1 MESSGLYTLVI
12 DGETYQSSSPITEE
26 QIRRK
31 VGKMESSG
39 AFANGGEGDD
49 EHCHECEERAKSKM
63 TQEGII
69 I

>member
-31 VGKMESSG
+31 VSKMESSG
-39 AFANGGEGDD
+39 AFADGEGDD
-49 EHCHECEERAKSKM
+49 EHCHECEERAKGKM